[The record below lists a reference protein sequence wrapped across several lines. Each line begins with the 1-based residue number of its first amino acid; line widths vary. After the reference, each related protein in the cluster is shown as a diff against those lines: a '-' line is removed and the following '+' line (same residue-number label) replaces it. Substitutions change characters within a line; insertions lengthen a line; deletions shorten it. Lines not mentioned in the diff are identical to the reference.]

1 MRKIEGI
8 KTLEQFTKEM
18 QSKSKEEIIEML
30 YRQSLK
36 IIKIENKLEET
47 ITIIEREEN
56 I

>member
-1 MRKIEGI
+1 VRKIKDI

-18 QSKSKEEIIEML
+18 QIKNKEEIIERL

-47 ITIIEREEN
+47 ITIIERE
-56 I
+56 

>member
-1 MRKIEGI
+1 MRKIKDI

-18 QSKSKEEIIEML
+18 QIKNKEEIIERL

-47 ITIIEREEN
+47 ITIIERE
-56 I
+56 

>member
-1 MRKIEGI
+1 MRKIKDI

-18 QSKSKEEIIEML
+18 QIKNKEEIIERL

-47 ITIIEREEN
+47 IKIIERE
-56 I
+56 